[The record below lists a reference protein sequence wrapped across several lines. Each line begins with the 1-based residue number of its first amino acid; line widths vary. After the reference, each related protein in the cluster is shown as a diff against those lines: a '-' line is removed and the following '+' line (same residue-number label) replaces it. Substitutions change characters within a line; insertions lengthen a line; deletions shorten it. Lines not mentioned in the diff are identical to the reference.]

1 MKRREPGYNDWEMAA
16 LSPVR
21 SRKITV
27 NERVERILQG
37 TLQID
42 EARAHVA
49 VAERDGSL
57 NRAHQLSSL
66 YSTSLEDPFLKSRTK
81 AAALHA
87 RAADTETVVTPIES
101 SKGSPVKHRVIPPI
115 VLTTAAGDPNRL
127 LGDHHHHHHDHS
139 HALPP
144 TSPVKR
150 CLSHQ
155 MLQAQRE
162 LEQASPPRAATPEE
176 LQRSPVQPKPWYQG
190 YSSHYSMP
198 AGTIDAKTRR
208 YGAFGTSKLRAS
220 ETVAGTAP
228 TFELHAS
235 QSLDSIAFKNEP
247 SAWSPQLNGS
257 PCLWPE
263 DTTYGHDSPL
273 PTKMIRCPLPDH
285 RFPTHAVGLDAQ
297 ADAHLERTKAVHLQD
312 TRELERSLE
321 QEKELRRQEIVFNA
335 AKLADW
341 QARLHFEPLSS
352 KLGHPFVKVK
362 ATRAKAL
369 TIVQTPGYSPLM
381 RFSDQVEKLSTT
393 KFTLRW
399 RNMAILLDVMRRTP
413 CRRPVL
419 QDIEKLLA
427 MACEI
432 GFRNAHA
439 WDLSR
444 QQFVDLMLK
453 EYPLMQRRHLNRLF
467 SSYDVSMD
475 DRMDMRVL
483 LGTVRA
489 LRVQQGS
496 LLEILCNALVD
507 LDSTKRHVVSSC
519 DHLQTALS
527 LCCSTDQEE
536 QTMAILAQQLW
547 KHMVQ
552 EYRPAKGLDPD
563 DEDQANGKA
572 SKDTP
577 VLHPGELP
585 IKYVRYMLK
594 HDKKT
599 LRFFSELVLQR
610 REDCFN
616 GSIPMSR

>member
-1 MKRREPGYNDWEMAA
+1 MREMAA

-37 TLQID
+37 TLQVD
-42 EARAHVA
+42 EARAQAA

-57 NRAHQLSSL
+57 HRAHQLSTL
-66 YSTSLEDPFLKSRTK
+66 YSTSLEDPFLQSRTK

-87 RAADTETVVTPIES
+87 RAADTEALAATTRDTS
-101 SKGSPVKHRVIPPI
+101 RASPAKHRIIPPI
-115 VLTTAAGDPNRL
+115 VLTTAAGDPNRF
-127 LGDHHHHHHDHS
+127 LGDHHHQHHHEHS
-139 HALPP
+139 QPQ
-144 TSPVKR
+144 TSPVKPIAR
-150 CLSHQ
+150 CLSQ
-155 MLQAQRE
+155 RMLQAQRE

-208 YGAFGTSKLRAS
+208 YGAYGTSKLRAS

-235 QSLDSIAFKNEP
+235 QSLDAIAFKNEP
-247 SAWSPQLNGS
+247 SAWSPQLHGS

-263 DTTYGHDSPL
+263 DTTYGHGSPL
-273 PTKMIRCPLPDH
+273 PTKMIRCPSPER
-285 RFPTHAVGLDAQ
+285 RFPTHAVGLDAK
-297 ADAHLERTKAVHLQD
+297 ADAHLERTKAVHMQD
-312 TRELERSLE
+312 THELERSLE
-321 QEKELRRQEIVFNA
+321 QEKVLRRQEIAFNA

-341 QARLHFEPLSS
+341 QARLQFEPLSS

-362 ATRAKAL
+362 ATRAKAV
-369 TIVQTPGYSPLM
+369 TIVQTPEYSPLG
-381 RFSDQVEKLSTT
+381 RFTDQVEKLSAT

-399 RNMAILLDVMRRTP
+399 RNLAILLDVMRRTP

-432 GFRNAHA
+432 GFRNARA
-439 WDLSR
+439 WELSR

-496 LLEILCNALVD
+496 LLEILCSALAD
-507 LDSTKRHVVSSC
+507 LDSTKRSVVSSC
-519 DHLQTALS
+519 EHLQTALS
-527 LCCSTDQEE
+527 LCCSTDEEE
-536 QTMAILAQQLW
+536 QEMATQAQQLW
-547 KHMVQ
+547 RLMGR
-552 EYRPAKGLDPD
+552 EFRPARERDSNEE
-563 DEDQANGKA
+563 DEAARADGKA
-572 SKDTP
+572 TNHAP
-577 VLHPGELP
+577 VLHAGELP
-585 IKYVRYMLK
+585 IKYVRHMLK
-594 HDKKT
+594 HDKHA
-599 LRFFSELVLQR
+599 LQFFSELVLQR
-610 REDCFN
+610 REDSFN
-616 GSIPMSR
+616 GTIPPSR

>member
-1 MKRREPGYNDWEMAA
+1 M
-16 LSPVR
+16 R

-37 TLQID
+37 TLQVD
-42 EARAHVA
+42 EARVQAA

-57 NRAHQLSSL
+57 HRAHQLSTL
-66 YSTSLEDPFLKSRTK
+66 YSTSLEDPFLQSRTK

-87 RAADTETVVTPIES
+87 RETDTEAATTTARENS
-101 SKGSPVKHRVIPPI
+101 RGSPAKHRIIPPI
-115 VLTTAAGDPNRL
+115 VLTTAAGDPNRF
-127 LGDHHHHHHDHS
+127 LGDNHHHQEHS
-139 HALPP
+139 LPQ
-144 TSPVKR
+144 TSPVKPIVC
-150 CLSHQ
+150 CLSQ
-155 MLQAQRE
+155 KMLQAQRK

-176 LQRSPVQPKPWYQG
+176 LQRSPVQRKPWYQG

-208 YGAFGTSKLRAS
+208 YGAYGTSKLRAS
-220 ETVAGTAP
+220 ETVAGSAP

-235 QSLDSIAFKNEP
+235 QSLDAIAFKNEP
-247 SAWSPQLNGS
+247 SAWSPQLYGS

-263 DTTYGHDSPL
+263 DTTYGHGSPL
-273 PTKMIRCPLPDH
+273 PTKMIRCPSPER
-285 RFPTHAVGLDAQ
+285 RFPTHAVGFDAK

-321 QEKELRRQEIVFNA
+321 QEKELRRKEIAFNA

-362 ATRAKAL
+362 ATRAKAV
-369 TIVQTPGYSPLM
+369 TIVQTPEYSPLG
-381 RFSDQVEKLSTT
+381 RFTDQVEKLSAT
-393 KFTLRW
+393 KYTLRW
-399 RNMAILLDVMRRTP
+399 RNLAILLDVMRRTP

-439 WDLSR
+439 WELNR

-496 LLEILCNALVD
+496 LLEILCSALAD

-519 DHLQTALS
+519 EYLQTALL
-527 LCCSTDQEE
+527 LCCSTDEEE
-536 QTMAILAQQLW
+536 QKMAAQAQQLW
-547 KHMVQ
+547 RLMVQ
-552 EYRPAKGLDPD
+552 EFRPARDS
-563 DEDQANGKA
+563 DEDEAARSDGNATKPA
-572 SKDTP
+572 L
-577 VLHPGELP
+577 VLHAGELP
-585 IKYVRYMLK
+585 IKYVRHKLK
-594 HDKKT
+594 HDQHA
-599 LRFFSELVLQR
+599 LQLFSELVLQR

-616 GSIPMSR
+616 GTIPPSR